1 MGRGESE
8 ATAGMKPGGA
18 LSVMLCVKS
27 TSSGGRDV
35 RGLDEDS
42 DMVRSAF

>member
-1 MGRGESE
+1 MGRRESE
-8 ATAGMKPGGA
+8 TTAGMKPGGA
-18 LSVMLCVKS
+18 LSIML
-27 TSSGGRDV
+27 GDV